1 MWVDNRWLIL
11 ILGDQVAHHHWCHIW
26 IHILDWC
33 FWTSWTYLHRCFPL
47 FHLLEELELFVELS
61 LDCRG
66 LREKLLWREFIRWT
80 LEGVL
85 WHGHLEIIFLLEA
98 RIRSSQHH
106 GGSVADAPL
115 DDVHAQ
121 DFIEDDIIRHVVMSL
136 HSPVVLLL
144 AFI

>member
-1 MWVDNRWLIL
+1 M
-11 ILGDQVAHHHWCHIW
+11 
-26 IHILDWC
+26 
-33 FWTSWTYLHRCFPL
+33 
-47 FHLLEELELFVELS
+47 
-61 LDCRG
+61 
-66 LREKLLWREFIRWT
+66 
-80 LEGVL
+80 
-85 WHGHLEIIFLLEA
+85 EA

-144 AFI
+144 ALIEVQCVERWLSCVQLTVSIQVWEL